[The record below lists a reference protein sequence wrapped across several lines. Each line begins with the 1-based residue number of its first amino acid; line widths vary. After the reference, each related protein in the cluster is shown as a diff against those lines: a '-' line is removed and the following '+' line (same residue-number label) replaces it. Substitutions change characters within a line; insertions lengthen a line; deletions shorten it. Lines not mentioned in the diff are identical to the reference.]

1 MLSDF
6 VRGSADLP
14 TNLEIKWDKDC
25 GFIQVGVRD
34 LQRHWMEIDIDLT
47 GGASATKP
55 VAESVVTES
64 LWVNFENRASIN
76 EAIRALRRARD
87 GAFGRDE

>member
-25 GFIQVGVRD
+25 GFIQIGVRD
-34 LQRHWMEIDIDLT
+34 LRNSWIQTNLPTT
-47 GGASATKP
+47 GTSNALSTLNDPA
-55 VAESVVTES
+55 VVES
-64 LWVNFENRASIN
+64 LWVNFEDRASIN
-76 EAIRALRRARD
+76 EAIRTLRRARD